1 MLKTQKRY
9 LDYLE
14 QQGATLRN
22 SLFHCPD
29 TTGLR
34 EAIEFAELLVPV
46 IGSFSAGKSSLIN
59 AFIGRDLLP
68 VGIKPETELA
78 TELRHAEQERLEA
91 VTREGRTLSFEIE
104 EMASLK
110 ARAAEFSHLRL
121 WVRSDALARIAPLV
135 LVDMPGFDSTLENH
149 NKAIANY
156 IEKGTHYLVVV
167 SVESGGITRSME
179 RQIADIHELGR
190 DFSLVLSKTNLRADS
205 EVDEVAT
212 KIEEQAEDAFGSR
225 RTVQRIGLDG
235 AAQFSATL
243 GAIEPERVVQNL
255 FGTEVK
261 RTYFEI
267 TESINATLAALKANS
282 SDNAHAVDE
291 MAAHLLRIERKR
303 EDLIADV
310 EARYSASAVRRCVE
324 EVGRALEQNMHEL
337 VEAGTSANRDAL
349 SRVVTEIVRGALIRK
364 IKAQMNEIGQKI
376 VTDFSL
382 ELGDI
387 DALMSAYTSDGE
399 WASHVT
405 ANASQLLEQAGHGFS
420 RLGEILS
427 NKDKAK
433 AIYRVA
439 TTIVAVTTNVVFP
452 LLELVIIFLPDL
464 LAPFFEA
471 RRRETIEN
479 TIRTTVIPGIKSSLH
494 DKLPEIFKE
503 QVALVIG
510 QVGAQF
516 ESAIADKKAAIE
528 KLEQERRDHQNN
540 LDQQDAQLRALQE
553 RLNALTNEYLN
564 QSDLHA

>member
-1 MLKTQKRY
+1 M
-9 LDYLE
+9 
-14 QQGATLRN
+14 
-22 SLFHCPD
+22 
-29 TTGLR
+29 R
-34 EAIEFAELLVPV
+34 EAIESAELLVPV
-46 IGSFSAGKSSLIN
+46 VGSFSAGKSSLIN

-91 VTREGRTLSFEIE
+91 VTRDGRTLSFDIE

-121 WVRSDALARIAPLV
+121 WIRSDALARIAPLV

-167 SVESGGITRSME
+167 SVESGGITRSLE

-205 EVDEVAT
+205 EVDEVVA

-243 GAIEPERVVQNL
+243 SAIEPERIVQSL
-255 FGTEVK
+255 FGAEVK

-267 TESINATLAALKANS
+267 TESINATLAALKSSS
-282 SDNAHAVDE
+282 SDNADAVDA
-291 MAAHLLRIERKR
+291 MASHLLKIERKR

-337 VEAGTSANRDAL
+337 VEAGMSTNRDAL
-349 SRVVTEIVRGALIRK
+349 SRAVTEIVRGTLIRK
-364 IKAQMNEIGQKI
+364 IKSQMNEIGQKI
-376 VTDFSL
+376 VADFSL

-405 ANASQLLEQAGHGFS
+405 ANASQLLEQAGHGFN
-420 RLGEILS
+420 RLGKILS
-427 NKDKAK
+427 DKDKAK

-494 DKLPEIFKE
+494 DKLPAIFKE
-503 QVALVIG
+503 QVAQVIG

-516 ESAIADKKAAIE
+516 ESAIAEKKAAIE
-528 KLEQERRDHQNN
+528 KLEQERHDHQSN
-540 LDQQDAQLRALQE
+540 LDQQETQLRALQE
-553 RLNALTNEYLN
+553 RLNALTHEYLD
-564 QSDLHA
+564 QGDLHA